1 MKRWLPVRKRD
12 RNEAT
17 HLHTFRWESLL
28 QWLRSASHSSSVA
41 SNGTTAAPSSVL
53 VFIRISSILLVII
66 PQNLRKHAGKWL
78 TSTYLLKFHSFF
90 AGISIKT
97 RFERG
102 TWCWLFA
109 ASWPVS
115 SSSAAPLCVSPSGS
129 VIRCFGTKGSG
140 HTLTTRPKWSYF
152 SIDSALF
159 FLYKLLQADKVQWYQ
174 VNDEKNSASSVQCY
188 RKANFGACQWLKVDQ
203 I

>member
-1 MKRWLPVRKRD
+1 MADETLAASPKARSEWSDSSAHISIGITSAAIQKRFPFIFCRVKRND
-12 RNEAT
+12 R
-17 HLHTFRWESLL
+17 
-28 QWLRSASHSSSVA
+28 SSS
-41 SNGTTAAPSSVL
+41 SIL

-78 TSTYLLKFHSFF
+78 TLTYLLKFHSFF

-97 RFERG
+97 RFELG

-129 VIRCFGTKGSG
+129 VIRCFGTEGSG

-159 FLYKLLQADKVQWYQ
+159 FLYKFLQADKVQWYQ
-174 VNDEKNSASSVQCY
+174 VNDEKNSASSV
-188 RKANFGACQWLKVDQ
+188 
-203 I
+203 